1 MMRVDIITPFP
12 KLLEAFSSE
21 SIIKRACEKGIVTI
35 KTWDLRDFTTDKH
48 KTVDDYPYGGGPGMI
63 MKPEPIFN
71 AVEHILKDIPG
82 TKPRVIYMSPQ
93 GERYSQELAFQLTKG
108 KHLIFICGHYR
119 GVDERII
126 ESLVTDEISIGDY
139 ILTGGE
145 LPAAV
150 VVDSVVRLLPGV
162 LGDSDSAEGDSFNR
176 GMLDHPHYTRPSVF
190 RGLNVPQVLLSGH
203 HSQVKEWREE
213 QALLR
218 TRKKRPDLIEKNGS
232 KTHVININEK

>member
-1 MMRVDIITPFP
+1 
-12 KLLEAFSSE
+12 
-21 SIIKRACEKGIVTI
+21 
-35 KTWDLRDFTTDKH
+35 
-48 KTVDDYPYGGGPGMI
+48 
-63 MKPEPIFN
+63 
-71 AVEHILKDIPG
+71 
-82 TKPRVIYMSPQ
+82 MSPQ
-93 GERYSQELAFQLTKG
+93 GERYSQELAFKLTKG

-218 TRKKRPDLIEKNGS
+218 TRKKRPDLIERNGS
-232 KTHVININEK
+232 KTHIININEK